1 MKTICVYCGSSS
13 QVNSAFFNSAREF
26 GKILAEN
33 EITLVY
39 GGGNMGMM
47 GEIAKSALSAGG
59 KVIGVIPQFMYD
71 ENWFHSEL
79 TDLIITE
86 TMHERKQK
94 MIEMAD
100 ALVALPGGCG
110 TLEELFEAITWKQLG
125 LITQPIVIA
134 NFENYYHAILQMFD
148 RAVEERFM
156 REKHAQMWQVVN
168 SAEKILPAIHNSEAW
183 CKTYRKFAAI

>member
-1 MKTICVYCGSSS
+1 
-13 QVNSAFFNSAREF
+13 
-26 GKILAEN
+26 
-33 EITLVY
+33 
-39 GGGNMGMM
+39 MGMM
-47 GEIAKSALSAGG
+47 GEIAKSTLKAGG

-71 ENWFHSEL
+71 ENWYLAEL

-110 TLEELFEAITWKQLG
+110 TFEELFEAITWKQLG

-134 NFENYYHAILQMFD
+134 NFENYYQPIVSMFD
-148 RAVEERFM
+148 RAVEEQFI
-156 REKHAQMWQVVN
+156 REQHTQMWQVVN
-168 SAEKILPAIHNSEAW
+168 SADEILPAIQNSTTW

>member
-1 MKTICVYCGSSS
+1 MQKICVYCGSSS
-13 QVNSAFFNSAREF
+13 QVSSAFFEQAREF

-33 EITLVY
+33 NIALIY

-47 GEIAKSALSAGG
+47 GEIAKSTLKAGG

-71 ENWFHSEL
+71 ENWYLAEL

-110 TLEELFEAITWKQLG
+110 TFEELFEAITWKQLG

-134 NFENYYHAILQMFD
+134 NFENYYQPIVSMFD
-148 RAVEERFM
+148 RAVEEQFI
-156 REKHAQMWQVVN
+156 REQHTQMWQVVN
-168 SAEKILPAIHNSEAW
+168 SADEILPAIQNSTTW